1 MKGITVE
8 IVASSWIEALG
19 GLSRW
24 VTLSVP
30 PAFCADTG
38 AALAATK
45 RAVIEA
51 AMKPR
56 ILVPPILLGRHA
68 ITSKPHGVESQ
79 HENAWFAGRN
89 GHGAGDT
96 SRGAGVPHETD
107 PDRGAVRTGNRHR
120 HRGPYRWR
128 GTREQDRS
136 AGGDREQGG
145 RRGPDRRS
153 GRRDGGA
160 RRLHALHHH
169 ADHAGD

>member
-30 PAFCADTG
+30 PAFCAETG
-38 AALAATK
+38 TALAATK
-45 RAVIEA
+45 SAAIEA

-56 ILVPPILLGRHA
+56 ILFPPILLGRHA
-68 ITSKPHGVESQ
+68 ITSKPHGVESD

-89 GHGAGDT
+89 GRGAGD
-96 SRGAGVPHETD
+96 SARGAGVPHETD
-107 PDRGAVRTGNRHR
+107 PHRGAVRPGNRHR
-120 HRGPYRWR
+120 HRGAHR
-128 GTREQDRS
+128 GCGALQQDRS

-145 RRGPDRRS
+145 RRGP
-153 GRRDGGA
+153 
-160 RRLHALHHH
+160 
-169 ADHAGD
+169 